1 DFCVHARCDFCLRK
15 TRSFLLFANANAL
28 VLPDKGFLRAC
39 TLRLLLAQNSF
50 FLLFA
55 NANALVLPDK
65 GLEGRRSR
73 LRLATTANVAH
84 LARNPGK
91 PGFFVLQ
98 KRKNGPKLLKNFH
111 FCAVEYLFTFFLLI
125 EYFCHKYIL
134 FKMCFF
140 GRLFTLF
147 FWRIYE

>member
-1 DFCVHARCDFCLRK
+1 QGIFACTHAATFACAKLV
-15 TRSFLLFANANAL
+15 FLLFAKANAL
-28 VLPDKGFLRAC
+28 VLPDKGFLRAR

-55 NANALVLPDK
+55 KANTLVLPDK

-73 LRLATTANVAH
+73 LRLPATANAAH

-98 KRKNGPKLLKNFH
+98 KRKNGPELLKKS
-111 FCAVEYLFTFFLLI
+111 LFL
-125 EYFCHKYIL
+125 CS
-134 FKMCFF
+134 
-140 GRLFTLF
+140 
-147 FWRIYE
+147 